1 MESQKHMLEAFRFML
16 SPSSIDYMI
25 DNYLPR
31 ISTLGKLIAVGG
43 MDVNKDNLT
52 VESYD
57 PRTNRWQLL
66 KNMPGNRLQF
76 GAGLYQDKLIVVGGR
91 NGLKTLATC
100 EDIDLQTMT
109 WKPLGTPMVT
119 PRHGLGVA
127 ILGDGLYAVGGN
139 DGWSY
144 LNTVERYDLITKAWG
159 FITRK

>member
-1 MESQKHMLEAFRFML
+1 MEAQKQMLEAFRFML
-16 SPSSIDYMI
+16 KPTSIDYMV
-25 DNYLPR
+25 NHFLPR
-31 ISTLGKLIAVGG
+31 VSTVGKLIAIGG

-57 PRTNRWQLL
+57 PRTEKWQIL
-66 KNMPGNRLQF
+66 KNMPSNRLQF
-76 GAGLYQDKLIVVGGR
+76 GAGLYGDKLIIVGGR
-91 NGLKTLATC
+91 NGLKTLASC

-109 WKPLGTPMVT
+109 WKPLATPMST
-119 PRHGLGVA
+119 SRHGLGVA

-144 LNTVERYDLITKAWG
+144 LNTVERYDLINKCWG